1 MNSRQVRLAAAV
13 AAVMAGACATPPRP
27 PMIGEIP
34 VARGAGEA
42 TAEER
47 KELDRAHQD
56 LRRGNMPAAERRFRR
71 LSERHP
77 RLVAARTG
85 LGYVRLK
92 QGVNAEAVRL
102 FDQVIA
108 ERPTDLDAR
117 LGAGEA
123 ETRLGNLGQ
132 ALQHYGRAAEAHPGD
147 ATAKKRL
154 ADTKLVFIEQRLAAA
169 RDAAAGGSPEEAIA
183 QYRQAIDGVPEVS
196 GLRIELSKLLADKGD
211 LQGAVAVLEGD
222 PTSDPLVLA
231 RLGAVRMQL
240 KDHAGAVQA
249 YARAAMHDAGN
260 AELGTKLEEAQR
272 AYEFARMPEEYQ
284 RIYTAPQITRADL
297 AALIDVKVTALQK
310 VGALEPKV
318 AVDISGSW
326 AKDHIIKA
334 LALDIITVY
343 PNHTFQPG
351 AMVRRGDLARA
362 VARVL
367 DLLSWPPSPTPA
379 ISDMGRNHLYFDAVT
394 RAVSAGL
401 MDLTPERAFEAWR
414 PVSGEQAVDVVEA
427 LSRLV
432 GP

>member
-1 MNSRQVRLAAAV
+1 MNSRERRLAASLI
-13 AAVMAGACATPPRP
+13 AAMAAACATPPRP
-27 PMIGEIP
+27 PAIGEIP
-34 VARGAGEA
+34 VARGTGEA
-42 TAEER
+42 TAAER
-47 KELDRAHQD
+47 KELDKAHRD
-56 LRRGNMPAAERRFRR
+56 LQQGHTAAAEKRFRR
-71 LSERHP
+71 LSEKHP

-85 LGYVRLK
+85 LAYVRLK
-92 QGVNAEAVRL
+92 QGMNAEAARL
-102 FDQVIA
+102 FALVIA

-117 LGAGEA
+117 LGAGETA
-123 ETRLGNLGQ
+123 ARLGDLRQ
-132 ALQHYGRAAEAHPGD
+132 ALEHYARATEAHPGD
-147 ATAKKRL
+147 ATAKKRYGE
-154 ADTKLVFIEQRLAAA
+154 TKLTFIEQRLAAA
-169 RDAAAGGSPEEAIA
+169 REAAGAGSAEEAIA
-183 QYRQAIDGVPEVS
+183 QYRQALEAVPEVS
-196 GLRIELSKLLADKGD
+196 GLRIELAKLLADKGD
-211 LQGAVAVLEGD
+211 LAGAVAVLAAD

-231 RLGAVRMQL
+231 KLGEVRTQQ
-240 KDHAGAVQA
+240 KDHAGAVEA
-249 YARAAMHDAGN
+249 YARAVMHDSANSDLGN
-260 AELGTKLEEAQR
+260 KLEGAQR

-284 RIYTAPQITRADL
+284 RIYTAAQITRADL
-297 AALIDVKVTALQK
+297 AALIDVKVTALAK

-334 LALDIITVY
+334 LALDIISVY

-367 DLLSWPPSPTPA
+367 DLLNWPSAPTPA
-379 ISDMGRNHLYFDAVT
+379 ISDMGRNHLYYDAVS

-414 PVSGEQAVDVVEA
+414 PVSGEQAVAAIEA